1 MALAGGGCWW
11 AKKKRC
17 SRSLAFKCKAWT
29 RLSKTCV
36 ETLIGRPCSNQV
48 YQSTLTPE
56 SCATSARLSP
66 GARRLLPRGS
76 PTSSGASR
84 ALLVRRKS
92 PSSCKRWSSC
102 SRPIVPSP
110 SFVRLSSWQRRSL
123 TPMINTHLVL
133 VSLSVYTFDVSK
145 TTFEDK
151 DMVSMH
157 ILGHGTLI
165 VGRDASA
172 TETPTLR
179 LMLSLME
186 EFPMRV
192 FVTGA

>member
-56 SCATSARLSP
+56 SCATSARRSP

-76 PTSSGASR
+76 PTSEGASR

-92 PSSCKRWSSC
+92 PSSCKRWSC
-102 SRPIVPSP
+102 WSRPIVPSP
-110 SFVRLSSWQRRSL
+110 SFVRLSSRERRSL
-123 TPMINTHLVL
+123 TPMINARLVL
-133 VSLSVYTFDVSK
+133 VSLSVYTFGVSK
-145 TTFEDK
+145 TTFPRQ
-151 DMVSMH
+151 
-157 ILGHGTLI
+157 GHGIDEYSCKEHSSSEEI
-165 VGRDASA
+165 VAR
-172 TETPTLR
+172 ETFR
-179 LMLSLME
+179 
-186 EFPMRV
+186 
-192 FVTGA
+192 TGARMVWPHD